1 MDTYIQMKLTINP
14 ATRRGFAF
22 LGEAMKICAC
32 HFHPKGFFLTC
43 DHQADF
49 WVLLSPLVG
58 WGRFSMIRPDEEFTK
73 SGGIFQLTELRPADA
88 EPPES
93 VIEASNVLWRL
104 PEAHEVLKSAPSAA
118 LQECLQRGLCLPGQ

>member
-1 MDTYIQMKLTINP
+1 
-14 ATRRGFAF
+14 
-22 LGEAMKICAC
+22 MKICAC

-73 SGGIFQLTELRPADA
+73 SEEFF
-88 EPPES
+88 
-93 VIEASNVLWRL
+93 N
-104 PEAHEVLKSAPSAA
+104 
-118 LQECLQRGLCLPGQ
+118 

>member
-1 MDTYIQMKLTINP
+1 
-14 ATRRGFAF
+14 
-22 LGEAMKICAC
+22 MKICAC

-104 PEAHEVLKSAPSAA
+104 PEAHEVLKSVPSAA